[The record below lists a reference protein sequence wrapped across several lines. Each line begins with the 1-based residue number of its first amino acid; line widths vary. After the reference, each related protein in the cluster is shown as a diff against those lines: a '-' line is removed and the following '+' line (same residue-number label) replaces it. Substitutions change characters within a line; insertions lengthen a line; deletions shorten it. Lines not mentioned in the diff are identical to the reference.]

1 MRIQSREQAVFLLY
15 QIDLMLNQ
23 KKEKFIELAEEEL
36 ARQDRNESLDA
47 NYIEQLV
54 LGTLHH
60 IETIDSLIE
69 KHLSKKWT
77 LKRLMFIDRA
87 ILRTGIYELV
97 YMNVQTKAPVI
108 NAYIELA
115 KKFSDDDQDK
125 FVNAILDKV
134 E

>member
-15 QIDLMLNQ
+15 QIDLLLNQ
-23 KKEKFIELAEEEL
+23 KKEKFMEMAEEEIT
-36 ARQDRNESLDA
+36 RIEENDVLDKT
-47 NYIEQLV
+47 YIEQLV
-54 LGTLHH
+54 LGTVHH
-60 IETIDSLIE
+60 IETIDLMIE
-69 KHLSKKWT
+69 KQLSKKWT

-87 ILRTGIYELV
+87 ILRAGVYELV
-97 YMNVQTKAPVI
+97 FMNVQTKAPVI

>member
-23 KKEKFIELAEEEL
+23 KKEKFMEMAEEEVSL
-36 ARQDRNESLDA
+36 LSANEQLDKT
-47 NYIEQLV
+47 YIEQIV
-54 LGTLHH
+54 LGTIHH

-77 LKRLMFIDRA
+77 LKRLMFVDRA
-87 ILRTGIYELV
+87 ILRAGVYELV
-97 YMNVQTKAPVI
+97 FMNVQKKAPVI
-108 NAYIELA
+108 NAYIEMA
-115 KKFSDDDQDK
+115 KQYSDDDQDK